1 MNWETLPDTDRARI
15 RRWQIGMLALALVC
29 EVFLAADWYAFAAV
43 IPFIS
48 KTLGLDPAQAGF
60 AQGIFALT
68 YGVGLIAW
76 SQVSTRMNARTM
88 LLIGLMG
95 TGAGMVLQT
104 FVQSYG
110 QLVALRV
117 LIGIFDSA
125 IFLGNMKLIFG
136 WVPQSR
142 RASFVGFVL
151 AAYSLAITLDFAVGI
166 PLTLA
171 VGWRAFFATLAV
183 GTLIM
188 ALVDWLVI
196 RNRPADIG
204 YSAFAWEE
212 QPEVLSSPVLFR
224 AIFARKWVF
233 VSGLAIAASVAAI
246 AGTATWVVPAYIKV
260 QNMPVESAALIGTT
274 MGLSQVAFL
283 VLGGYISDRMRKSV
297 MVRLG
302 AVLALATALLFTLAT
317 IYPMSFSLLLL
328 LAAVSGISVFSGG
341 AVFSLLTEKYPI
353 SVATG
358 AVGYAEIFGMIASF
372 LSPWIMGLA
381 LRETGG
387 SFTHA
392 FMAFSALEVVLVA
405 ALFLLAREPR
415 FSKSYVTERD
425 QVAIR

>member
-1 MNWETLPDTDRARI
+1 
-15 RRWQIGMLALALVC
+15 
-29 EVFLAADWYAFAAV
+29 
-43 IPFIS
+43 
-48 KTLGLDPAQAGF
+48 
-60 AQGIFALT
+60 
-68 YGVGLIAW
+68 
-76 SQVSTRMNARTM
+76 
-88 LLIGLMG
+88 
-95 TGAGMVLQT
+95 
-104 FVQSYG
+104 
-110 QLVALRV
+110 
-117 LIGIFDSA
+117 
-125 IFLGNMKLIFG
+125 
-136 WVPQSR
+136 
-142 RASFVGFVL
+142 
-151 AAYSLAITLDFAVGI
+151 
-166 PLTLA
+166 
-171 VGWRAFFATLAV
+171 
-183 GTLIM
+183 M

-392 FMAFSALEVVLVA
+392 FLAFSALEVVLVA

>member
-1 MNWETLPDTDRARI
+1 
-15 RRWQIGMLALALVC
+15 
-29 EVFLAADWYAFAAV
+29 
-43 IPFIS
+43 
-48 KTLGLDPAQAGF
+48 
-60 AQGIFALT
+60 
-68 YGVGLIAW
+68 
-76 SQVSTRMNARTM
+76 
-88 LLIGLMG
+88 
-95 TGAGMVLQT
+95 
-104 FVQSYG
+104 
-110 QLVALRV
+110 
-117 LIGIFDSA
+117 
-125 IFLGNMKLIFG
+125 MKLIFG

-212 QPEVLSSPVLFR
+212 QLEVLSSPVLFR

-233 VSGLAIAASVAAI
+233 VSGLTIAASVAAI

-317 IYPMSFSLLLL
+317 IYPMSFGLLLL

-392 FMAFSALEVVLVA
+392 FLAFSALEVILVV
-405 ALFLLAREPR
+405 ALFLLAREPG
-415 FSKSYVTERD
+415 FSKSYVAERD
-425 QVAIR
+425 QVAIS